1 MDGRTVTVLATF
13 VLPAILIGVTV
24 WRFSSNPLALMA
36 LMTVMIAGG
45 IYLTT
50 YPEIAGTSA

>member
-1 MDGRTVTVLATF
+1 MVTVLATF
-13 VLPAILIGVTV
+13 ALPAILIGVTV
-24 WRFSSNPLALMA
+24 WRFSSNPLAIIA
-36 LMTVMIAGG
+36 LITVMIAGG